1 MIQAWIF
8 DLDGTLVQTE
18 RLKAQSYAKA
28 VAELCP
34 REVSEEQVIEAFK
47 QVVGK
52 SRKEVAE
59 YLISR
64 FDLAD
69 SIKSLSGE
77 FGAQQIW
84 QIFVQLRLRLYEEL
98 TRDPEVLR
106 TNQWPHNVDLLNEAH
121 EAGCKTALVTMS
133 TCEQA
138 NRVLNVLDLLDR
150 FDFVATRDDVGHG
163 KPDPEI
169 YHLALEALSVPASEC
184 LAIEDSPAGVRAGLA
199 AGVNVIAV
207 ATPFTRDLLY
217 KEKLLPDELIVDE
230 PDSLPGTIRRFM
242 DQHQFVHHSGD
253 DAP

>member
-18 RLKAQSYAKA
+18 RLKAHSYAKA
-28 VAELCP
+28 VTGLCP
-34 REVSEEQVIEAFK
+34 HEVSEEQVIDAFK

-52 SRKEVAE
+52 SRKEVAA

-69 SIKSLSGE
+69 SIKNLSGE
-77 FGAQQIW
+77 FSAQNTW
-84 QIFVQLRLRLYEEL
+84 QIFVQLRLRHYEEL

-106 TNQWPHNVDLLNEAH
+106 ANQWPHNVDLLNEAH
-121 EAGCKTALVTMS
+121 NAGCKTALVTMS

-138 NRVLNVLDLLDR
+138 NRVLDVLSLNDR
-150 FDFVATRDDVGHG
+150 FDFVATRDDVEHG

-169 YHLALEALSVPASEC
+169 YNLALEALSVPAREC
-184 LAIEDSPAGVRAGLA
+184 LAIEDSPSGVRASLA

-217 KEKLLPDELIVDE
+217 KEKLLPDELIVDD
-230 PDSLPGTIRRFM
+230 PDTLSGTIRRFM
-242 DQHQFVHHSGD
+242 EQHQLKHQVGD
-253 DAP
+253 EAL